1 MLTAYGLRLKAQK
14 MAESRRKQ
22 LFPEVTDEQ
31 WNDWKWQVKNRIET
45 LEDLKKY
52 VKLTAEEEE
61 GVRKTLST
69 LRMAI
74 TPYYLSLIDPNDPH
88 DPVRR
93 QCIPTALETHQAAA
107 DLLDPLHE
115 DEDSPTPGLTHRYPD
130 RVLFLI
136 TDMCSM
142 YCRHC
147 TRRRFAGQT
156 DNECG
161 PDRIEKALEY
171 IEKTPT
177 VRDVLL
183 SGGDAL
189 MVSDKKLEYI
199 ISRLRQIPHVEIVR
213 LGTRTPVV
221 CPQRI
226 TPELCDMLKK
236 YHPVWINTHFNHP
249 NEVTAESR
257 RACEMLANA
266 GIPLG
271 NQSVLLRGVNDCVH
285 VMKNLVHELV
295 KMRVR
300 PYYIYQCDLS
310 MGLEHFRTPVSKG
323 IEIIEGLR
331 GHTSG
336 FCIPTFVVDAPG
348 GGGKTPVMPQYVI
361 SQAPGKVVLR
371 NFEGV
376 ITTYT
381 EPTEYHSECNCP
393 ECQAARAKE
402 QVAAD
407 KAVDGVIS
415 LLEGERMNIEP
426 KALKRHER
434 NENR

>member
-1 MLTAYGLRLKAQK
+1 M
-14 MAESRRKQ
+14 
-22 LFPEVTDEQ
+22 FPEVTDEQ

-171 IEKTPT
+171 IEKTES

-236 YHPVWINTHFNHP
+236 YHPIWINTHFNHP

>member
-1 MLTAYGLRLKAQK
+1 M
-14 MAESRRKQ
+14 
-22 LFPEVTDEQ
+22 FPEVTDEQ

-171 IEKTPT
+171 IEKTES

-381 EPTEYHSECNCP
+381 EPNEYHSECNCP

-434 NENR
+434 NEAR